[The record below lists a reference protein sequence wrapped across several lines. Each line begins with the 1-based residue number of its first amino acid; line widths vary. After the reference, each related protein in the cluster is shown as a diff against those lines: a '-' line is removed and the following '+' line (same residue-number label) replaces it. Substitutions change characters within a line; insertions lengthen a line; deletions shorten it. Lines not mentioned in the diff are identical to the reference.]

1 MASRRGVA
9 VIGVDP
15 VGQGRF
21 AAPVSAFPV
30 RRRAATLHKFLRY
43 SPDLLSVRGATG
55 FLSRARSSSLRVPAR
70 FPRRSRDS
78 PASDGGRGGRMS
90 SGHRRGPRRTLVVDA
105 ATSARLGRVRQ
116 RGTAPELQVRALLR
130 QLGIRWG
137 HQRVRLP
144 GSPDIVNLSAGWCI
158 FVHGCFWHSHK
169 GCQRATLPRRNNA
182 FWRAKFTAN
191 RSRDARVLRQL
202 RANGLKALVVWE
214 CDAELRP
221 AIVRRRLA
229 TDLAPTPTAAGTRT
243 GRRVAASSRRSG
255 RCRRAAARAGRS
267 RG

>member
-1 MASRRGVA
+1 MNS
-9 VIGVDP
+9 
-15 VGQGRF
+15 GRQ
-21 AAPVSAFPV
+21 
-30 RRRAATLHKFLRY
+30 RAA
-43 SPDLLSVRGATG
+43 
-55 FLSRARSSSLRVPAR
+55 
-70 FPRRSRDS
+70 RR
-78 PASDGGRGGRMS
+78 P
-90 SGHRRGPRRTLVVDA
+90 LVVDA

-116 RGTAPELQVRALLR
+116 TGTAPELAVRALLR
-130 QLGIRWG
+130 QLGIRSG
-137 HQRVRLP
+137 RTRRQLP

-158 FVHGCFWHSHK
+158 FVHGCFWRAHS

-229 TDLAPTPTAAGTRT
+229 THLAPTSTAGGSRT
-243 GRRVAASSRRSG
+243 GRRGAGSSSRS
-255 RCRRAAARAGRS
+255 
-267 RG
+267 